1 MRPLGTATEA
11 IHAVSR
17 LLDAGLEAGGPDAV
31 RAALVREACEFLGVP
46 SAALVPVTAEG
57 DAAAAG
63 APLVARSLLLLPLR
77 DRDGVHHVLVLAD
90 DAEREFSADEIEVA
104 AAFAGAAAASL
115 AQLALASRLAERAAQ
130 RSALARAAQ
139 TLNESLDLGRVLA
152 RIGRE
157 AASILEAD
165 LAAVWRGNAR
175 DGVEVEAVYGFPPE
189 VVGYRL
195 EPGEGL
201 AGQVAK
207 LGESVVA
214 NDYAA
219 VAPPDSPFLGVES
232 ALGVPM
238 RWDGELHGVLAV
250 GYTRPHQ
257 CDERALELLEAFAD
271 LASVAC
277 RNASAH
283 AGLAHAARTDGLTGC
298 LNHAAMHEALQR
310 EIERCRRSG
319 HGLSFVLLDLDDF
332 KQVNERHGHLVGDE
346 VLRRVG
352 HALQRTLR
360 PYDHVARYG
369 GDEFAILAVDAGEV
383 EAEEIARRAI
393 AFLNGVSGD
402 FGGDWPLD
410 PEAGCA
416 TAGVA
421 EWDPTL
427 GATDLIAQADRA
439 LLFGKQAGGHARVVV
454 ASALPESFHPG
465 RFRRRAE
472 HPATGA
478 APAGTPWPGAGRG
491 QLDRL
496 RKRSRQLALANALGT
511 RLSGMTGAEEIL
523 DAAATE
529 LQRAF
534 GYSLCAILRV
544 REDGYLETVAARWAK
559 LPPGEAHVHSQP
571 RSAGIIG
578 RCLRERQPV
587 VVADVALDPDY
598 LSSPETAQTRSE
610 LCVPLL
616 VGDDLWGAVN
626 VEEVEV
632 DAFGEDDAR
641 LVEMIA
647 GQVGSALQSAFRYE
661 QLERAYLGTAG
672 ALAAALDAKDAYAPG
687 HSGQVLERA
696 EELGRRLGI
705 AGEDLRALRYGAV
718 FHDLG
723 KIAVPE
729 AILTKRGELTPEE
742 RAIIERHSVV
752 GEQILAPVEY
762 LAGARPLVRH
772 EHERFD
778 GRGYPDGL
786 RGEEIPLGARI
797 IFACSA
803 YDAMTTDRPYRV
815 ALSDAAA
822 RDELRRHAGTQF
834 DPNVV
839 EALLALLEEAA
850 AEPGLAGQPGSG

>member
-17 LLDAGLEAGGPDAV
+17 LLGAGVEAGGPDAV
-31 RAALVREACEFLGVP
+31 RAALVREAREFFGVP
-46 SAALVPVTAEG
+46 SAALVPVPAPAPSEEEQG
-57 DAAAAG
+57 DAG
-63 APLVARSLLLLPLR
+63 AVPLAARSLLLLPLR
-77 DRDGVHHVLVLAD
+77 DRDGVHRVLVLAD
-90 DAEREFSADEIEVA
+90 DAEREFSAEEVEVA

-115 AQLALASRLAERAAQ
+115 GQLALASRLAERAAQ
-130 RSALARAAQ
+130 RAALARAAQ

-152 RIGRE
+152 GIGRE
-157 AASILEAD
+157 AAGILEAD
-165 LAAVWRGNAR
+165 FAAVWRGNAR
-175 DGVEVEAVYGFPPE
+175 DGVELQAAHGFPPE

-201 AGQVAK
+201 AGRVAQR
-207 LGESVVA
+207 GESVVV

-219 VAPPDSPFLGVES
+219 VAPPDSPFSGVES
-232 ALGVPM
+232 VLGVPM

-250 GYTRPHQ
+250 GYTRPHH
-257 CDERALELLEAFAD
+257 CDGRHVELLEAFAD

-298 LNHAAMHEALQR
+298 LNHAAMHEVLQR

-319 HGLSFVLLDLDDF
+319 HGLSLVLLDLDDF

-369 GDEFAILAVDAGEV
+369 GDEFAILAIDAGEV
-383 EAEEIARRAI
+383 EAEEIARRTI
-393 AFLNGVSGD
+393 ACLGGVSGD
-402 FGGDWPLD
+402 FGGDWPVD
-410 PEAGCA
+410 PGAGCA

-439 LLFGKQAGGHARVVV
+439 LLFGKQEGGHGGVVS
-454 ASALPESFHPG
+454 ASELPESFHPG
-465 RFRRRAE
+465 RFRRHAE
-472 HPATGA
+472 RPAAGGA
-478 APAGTPWPGAGRG
+478 AAGTPWPGAGRG

-511 RLSGMTGAEEIL
+511 RLSGMTDVDEIL
-523 DAAATE
+523 ETAATE

-534 GYSLCAILRV
+534 GFSLCAILRV

-559 LPPGEAHVHSQP
+559 LPPGETHVHSQP

-587 VVADVALDPDY
+587 VVADVTLDPDY
-598 LSSPETAQTRSE
+598 LGSPETAETRSE

-626 VEEVEV
+626 VEEVAVE
-632 DAFGEDDAR
+632 AFGEDDAR
-641 LVEMIA
+641 LVQTIA
-647 GQVGSALQSAFRYE
+647 DQVGSALRSALRYQE
-661 QLERAYLGTAG
+661 LERAYR
-672 ALAAALDAKDAYAPG
+672 AA
-687 HSGQVLERA
+687 
-696 EELGRRLGI
+696 
-705 AGEDLRALRYGAV
+705 
-718 FHDLG
+718 
-723 KIAVPE
+723 
-729 AILTKRGELTPEE
+729 
-742 RAIIERHSVV
+742 
-752 GEQILAPVEY
+752 
-762 LAGARPLVRH
+762 
-772 EHERFD
+772 
-778 GRGYPDGL
+778 
-786 RGEEIPLGARI
+786 
-797 IFACSA
+797 
-803 YDAMTTDRPYRV
+803 
-815 ALSDAAA
+815 
-822 RDELRRHAGTQF
+822 
-834 DPNVV
+834 V
-839 EALLALLEEAA
+839 EAL
-850 AEPGLAGQPGSG
+850 AEKERSQQRPRSL